1 MLEQQ
6 VDESIIHPHKR
17 LVSKL
22 KRFHLQAKLG
32 KNCSKHLH
40 DMRTSLIC
48 LSLVLELNMMSSI
61 VQQLLLLESQVA
73 DHLQRFI

>member
-32 KNCSKHLH
+32 KNRSKHLH